1 KPKIHANQLHASG
14 GVEAGIEV
22 GALSVDHLETMTPAN
37 IEALAKSNTIGTML
51 PTAAFF
57 LGMQYPPAKALMAAN
72 AALALASD
80 YNPGSSPG
88 G

>member
-1 KPKIHANQLHASG
+1 GFFNYEETVRICEAGKKYGLKPKIHANQLHASG

-57 LGMQYPPAKALMAAN
+57 LG
-72 AALALASD
+72 
-80 YNPGSSPG
+80 
-88 G
+88 